1 MKIYTDG
8 YSNNI
13 GLVLVNDKNE
23 IYLMEGLQT
32 QTIDKE
38 SIHLLAIKRALSF
51 LKNVKPLYANN
62 DIELLNGNG
71 VSILDKALKDEYVV
85 RALTAKNIQ
94 MVEKQPSTNFDKQ
107 MLMIAKQQRCW
118 KNNRLEYER

>member
-1 MKIYTDG
+1 
-8 YSNNI
+8 
-13 GLVLVNDKNE
+13 
-23 IYLMEGLQT
+23 MEGLQT

-71 VSILDKALKDEYVV
+71 VSILDKAVKDEYVV

>member
-8 YSNNI
+8 YGNNI

-38 SIHLLAIKRALSF
+38 STHLLAIKRALSF

>member
-1 MKIYTDG
+1 MKIYTNG
-8 YSNNI
+8 CGNNI

-32 QTIDKE
+32 QTNDKE
-38 SIHLLAIKRALSF
+38 SSHLLAVKRALSF

-62 DIELLNGNG
+62 DIELLNDNG
-71 VSILDKALKDEYVV
+71 ISILDKALKDEYVM
-85 RALTAKNIQ
+85 RALTTKNIQ

-118 KNNRLEYER
+118 KNNKIEYER